1 MFLIITLFC
10 SYNEIF
16 LKNKNCTC
24 HVLIIGFLSSQ
35 LRFGIRHG
43 LVSFWFKKSYRLS
56 YFHAH
61 DKHFEIGIIVDVYL
75 DIGQKLGI
83 V

>member
-1 MFLIITLFC
+1 
-10 SYNEIF
+10 
-16 LKNKNCTC
+16 
-24 HVLIIGFLSSQ
+24 
-35 LRFGIRHG
+35 
-43 LVSFWFKKSYRLS
+43 LVKKSYRLN

-75 DIGQKLGI
+75 EIGQKLKI